1 MITYIL
7 IAFPFSIAQ
16 QADPHTSGCIFRQS
30 TLRVKRH
37 FVLLLQCVNVARLH
51 QLAYPTTCLSH
62 SFSSLGEFDST
73 KFNASLSLNLRPYLL
88 SFDSTTFN
96 VLLSLNRPTLPFSRW
111 ESRTVQHAT
120 YYCHST
126 AQHYPFLTGR
136 VE

>member
-16 QADPHTSGCIFRQS
+16 QVDPHPSGCIFCRS

-37 FVLLLQCVNVARLH
+37 FVLLLRCVNVARLH

-73 KFNASLSLNLRPYLL
+73 KFNMSLSLNLQPYFL
-88 SFDSTTFN
+88 SFDSTTFDI
-96 VLLSLNRPTLPFSRW
+96 LLSLNCPTLPFSCW
-111 ESRTVQHAT
+111 ESRTVRCAT

-126 AQHYPFLTGR
+126 AQHYPFLAGR